1 MTAYDIATHGS
12 APSPLC
18 ETDRPHLMNSPLT
31 WTTRPETTADIAAIR
46 EVNLGAFPTPLEA
59 DLVEALRSDPAWIPG
74 LSLVA
79 EAPDGTIAGFAL
91 LTRCHIDDSP
101 ALVLGP
107 CAVLPAH
114 QKTGAGSA
122 AIRAALD
129 AARARGENLVTCLG
143 HPDYYPRFGFTPA
156 SGHGIRPAF
165 EVPDEAMMVL
175 ALDVTAPVPTG
186 TIHYPAPFGV

>member
-1 MTAYDIATHGS
+1 MDT
-12 APSPLC
+12 PLA
-18 ETDRPHLMNSPLT
+18 
-31 WTTRPETTADIAAIR
+31 WTTRPETAADIAAIR
-46 EVNLGAFPTPLEA
+46 AVNLAAFPTPLEA
-59 DLVEALRSDPAWIPG
+59 DLVEALRTDPAWIDG

-79 EAPDGTIAGFAL
+79 QAPDGTVAGFAL

-114 QKTGAGSA
+114 QGTGAGSA

-129 AARARGENLVTCLG
+129 AARARGENIVTCLG
-143 HPDYYPRFGFTPA
+143 HPGYYPRFGFTPA
-156 SGHGIRPAF
+156 SDHGIRPAF

-175 ALDVTAPVPTG
+175 ALDATASVPRG
-186 TIHYPAPFGV
+186 TIRYPAPFGV